1 MEVWILFNEE
11 IESSSAEAFEVRRFM
26 AEGREMGID
35 VKVYHPEQF
44 DLLVTEEDRG
54 SVLIDGKPVP
64 LPDYVLPRCYV
75 IDSGYFSLAVVRQ
88 LERMG
93 VRIFNDSQSIEMV
106 SDKMHT
112 HQVLAESN
120 LPTPTTM
127 LAKFPV
133 DIELIERHIG
143 FPIVVKTL
151 LGVNGTGVFLIDNHK
166 TFEDYIGLIGQT
178 SPDTQLIFQK
188 YIAMSHGRDLRLFVV
203 DGEVVASMERQ
214 ANDGGFKANY
224 TQGAKVVAHE
234 PDEEAKALAIEC
246 AERLN
251 LQVAGIDLL
260 YDENGYTICEANSF
274 PGFKGLESCTG
285 VNIPQT
291 IFRAM
296 QQRIGADYAASQTE
310 QTEQSG
316 IVLDTPANT
325 ETHAKLAS

>member
-11 IESSSAEAFEVRRFM
+11 VESSSAEAFEVRRFL
-26 AEGREMGID
+26 AEGREMGVD

-44 DLLVTEEDRG
+44 DLLVTDEDRE

-64 LPDYVLPRCYV
+64 LPDFVLPRCYV

-93 VRIFNDSQSIEMV
+93 VRVFNDSMSIEMV
-106 SDKMHT
+106 ADKMHT

-133 DIELIERHIG
+133 NIELVERTIG

-151 LGVNGTGVFLIDNHK
+151 LGVNGSGVFLIDNPDS
-166 TFEDYIGLIGQT
+166 FSDLMNLIEQT
-178 SPDTQLIFQK
+178 TPNTQLIFQK

-203 DGEVVASMERQ
+203 DGEVIASMERR
-214 ANDGGFKANY
+214 ASDGGFKANY
-224 TQGAKVVAHE
+224 TQGAEVVE
-234 PDEEAKALAIEC
+234 FFPDDEAKALAVQC
-246 AERLN
+246 AEILN

-274 PGFKGLESCTG
+274 PGFKGLESCCN
-285 VNIPQT
+285 VNVPREIYS
-291 IFRAM
+291 AM
-296 QQRIGADYAASQTE
+296 QQRIGAEYAASQ
-310 QTEQSG
+310 SG
-316 IVLDTPANT
+316 VILDVPANT
-325 ETHAKLAS
+325 QGGVQAKLAS

>member
-11 IESSSAEAFEVRRFM
+11 IESASAEAFEVRRFM

-44 DLLVTEEDRG
+44 DLLVTDEDRE
-54 SVLIDGKPVP
+54 SVLIDGAPVP

-75 IDSGYFSLAVVRQ
+75 IGSGYFSLAVVRQ

-93 VRIFNDSQSIEMV
+93 VRVFNDSASIETV
-106 SDKMHT
+106 ADKMHT
-112 HQVLAESN
+112 HQVLAESY

-133 DIELIERHIG
+133 DIELVERTIG
-143 FPIVVKTL
+143 FPVVVKTL

-166 TFEDYIGLIGQT
+166 NFEDYISLIEQT
-178 SPDTQLIFQK
+178 SPNTQLIFQK
-188 YIAMSHGRDLRLFVV
+188 YIAKSHGRDLRLFVV
-203 DGEVVASMERQ
+203 DGEVVASMERRS
-214 ANDGGFKANY
+214 NNGGFKANY
-224 TQGAKVVAHE
+224 TQGAQVVE
-234 PDEEAKALAIEC
+234 FIPDEEAKDLAIRC
-246 AERLN
+246 AEILN

-274 PGFKGLESCTG
+274 PGFKGLESCTN

-296 QQRIGADYAASQTE
+296 QQRIGSEYARQQEVGLILDEPANVSTIAKAKAAS
-310 QTEQSG
+310 
-316 IVLDTPANT
+316 
-325 ETHAKLAS
+325 